1 MAFPKGGERDVW
13 SKMVVEPSIRGLCYF
28 QKTGDDGRFSYG
40 LVIGRI
46 MHTPPPD
53 VHILISRN
61 CDYIRLHDK
70 RDSVDVIK

>member
-46 MHTPPPD
+46 MHTPPQMS
-53 VHILISRN
+53 ISLSPETVTTL
-61 CDYIRLHDK
+61 DYMTKGTL
-70 RDSVDVIK
+70 